1 MKFYLILFTFCIGL
15 GQSGLSQSKKPHR
28 EMIKKIR
35 KECENYNSDIQS
47 FQSSEE
53 KGYESIRVNEVSIDK
68 YKSDNHPGL
77 GELNSTI
84 TFYYYAGGVINEGA
98 EALFKIEHV
107 DQIAAHRE
115 YHEYYFNAHGQLI
128 FYFESLEYADIDE
141 VRLYFNDEKL
151 IEQRI
156 NSSTRDERYKGDSLS
171 QYDAREVME
180 KTERLKK
187 ALTHF
192 FY

>member
-47 FQSSEE
+47 FQRSEE

-84 TFYYYAGGVINEGA
+84 TFYYYVEGVINEGA
-98 EALFKIEHV
+98 ETLFKIEHV

-128 FYFESLEYADIDE
+128 FYFELIDE
-141 VRLYFNDEKL
+141 ENASRFYFNNEKL
-151 IEQRI
+151 IEYRQ

-171 QYDAREVME
+171 QYDAREVIE

>member
-1 MKFYLILFTFCIGL
+1 MKFYLILFAFCVGL
-15 GQSGLSQSKKPHR
+15 GQSGLSQSQKPHR
-28 EMIKKIR
+28 IMIKDIR
-35 KECENYNSDIQS
+35 KECENYNSDIKR
-47 FQSSEE
+47 FQNSEE
-53 KGYESIRVNEVSIDK
+53 KYYQSIRVNEVSIDK
-68 YKSDNHPGL
+68 YKSGNHPGL
-77 GELNSTI
+77 GELNTTI
-84 TFYYYAGGVINEGA
+84 IFYYYAEGVINEGA
-98 EALFKIEHV
+98 ETLFKIERV

-128 FYFESLEYADIDE
+128 FYFELIGEENAS
-141 VRLYFNDEKL
+141 RFYFNNEKL
-151 IEQRI
+151 IEYRQ

-180 KTERLKK
+180 KTERLKN